1 MQWRREQ
8 AHTCGSFITEGIG
21 LHGVSIASTEAFK
34 GFSVSLL
41 LHLVM
46 LHHSAVRGWV

>member
-8 AHTCGSFITEGIG
+8 AHTCGCFITEDIG
-21 LHGVSIASTEAFK
+21 LHGVSSAYTEAFV

-46 LHHSAVRGWV
+46 LHHSAVRVWV